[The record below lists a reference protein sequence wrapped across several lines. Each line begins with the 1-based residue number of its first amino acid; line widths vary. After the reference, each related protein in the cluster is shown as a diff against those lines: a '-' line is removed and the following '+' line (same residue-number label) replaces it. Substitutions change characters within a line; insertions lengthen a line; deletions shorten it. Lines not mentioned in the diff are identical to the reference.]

1 MASFPDADM
10 SLSSHTIPDDPDRRN
25 VSLDRCSPAMLAASY
40 SSLSLSIACEFRPF
54 FYLPVRAA
62 GRGYI

>member
-25 VSLDRCSPAMLAASY
+25 VSLDRCSPAMLAASTL
-40 SSLSLSIACEFRPF
+40 LSLDR
-54 FYLPVRAA
+54 L
-62 GRGYI
+62 